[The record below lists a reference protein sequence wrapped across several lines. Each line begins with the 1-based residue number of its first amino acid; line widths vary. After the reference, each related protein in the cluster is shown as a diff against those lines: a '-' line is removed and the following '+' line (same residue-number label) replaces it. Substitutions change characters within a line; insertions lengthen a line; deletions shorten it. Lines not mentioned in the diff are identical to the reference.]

1 MLFKMLKCIVLI
13 SQYFYPSH
21 ASTSQLV
28 TDLASGL
35 ADRNYDIRV
44 YTGTP
49 SSFPELD
56 KVQITRSPDPLQSS
70 KSILGKLV
78 SSLFF
83 LLGAL
88 FYVTFKVNKTDSLL
102 IASNP
107 PYSGIIGIVFK
118 FLKGG
123 KYYFLLQD
131 VFPESAILSGVIK
144 PESKLTS
151 ILNKLI
157 YSVCKNSEKT
167 IILSDS
173 MKKLMESKYPD
184 LKNLCII
191 ENWSIENIPLSDK
204 ENNTFANEH
213 GLDKKF
219 TVLYSGNIGRLHDI
233 ETLAETIKKLNF
245 TQPDIQ
251 FVFIGDGAKLKL
263 LQNYQNKFTLNNLL
277 LLPFQPREL
286 LSQTLTACDVALV
299 SLVKGAEQIVA
310 PCKLYGMLASGRAI
324 VSISEEGS
332 YIDNLL
338 RNGDC
343 GINCAPGN
351 NEQLADILQKLS
363 ISSERVKTM
372 GLNAHKLYLEKYT
385 LNRALGEYEAVL
397 RHE

>member
-1 MLFKMLKCIVLI
+1 MSNSLVVV
-13 SQYFYPSH
+13 SQYFYPSY
-21 ASTSQLV
+21 ASTSQLM

-191 ENWSIENIPLSDK
+191 
-204 ENNTFANEH
+204 
-213 GLDKKF
+213 
-219 TVLYSGNIGRLHDI
+219 
-233 ETLAETIKKLNF
+233 
-245 TQPDIQ
+245 
-251 FVFIGDGAKLKL
+251 
-263 LQNYQNKFTLNNLL
+263 
-277 LLPFQPREL
+277 
-286 LSQTLTACDVALV
+286 
-299 SLVKGAEQIVA
+299 
-310 PCKLYGMLASGRAI
+310 
-324 VSISEEGS
+324 
-332 YIDNLL
+332 
-338 RNGDC
+338 
-343 GINCAPGN
+343 
-351 NEQLADILQKLS
+351 
-363 ISSERVKTM
+363 
-372 GLNAHKLYLEKYT
+372 
-385 LNRALGEYEAVL
+385 
-397 RHE
+397 

>member
-1 MLFKMLKCIVLI
+1 MIVII

-21 ASTSQLV
+21 ASTSQLM
-28 TDLASGL
+28 TDLARGL
-35 ADRNYDIRV
+35 VERNYDVRV

-49 SSFPELD
+49 SSSLKFD
-56 KVQITRSPDPLQSS
+56 KVNITRSPDPLQSS

-78 SSLFF
+78 SSFFF
-83 LLGAL
+83 LVGAL
-88 FYVTFKVNKTDSLL
+88 FYVTFKVNKTYSLL

-131 VFPESAILSGVIK
+131 VFPESAILSGIIK
-144 PESKLTS
+144 PESKLIS
-151 ILNKLI
+151 ILNRLI
-157 YSVCKNSEKT
+157 YFICKNSEKT

-184 LKNLCII
+184 LQNLCII
-191 ENWSIENIPLSDK
+191 ENWSIENIPVATK
-204 ENNTFANEH
+204 QNNSFASEY

-219 TVLYSGNIGRLHDI
+219 TILYSGNIGRLHDI
-233 ETLAETIKKLNF
+233 ETIAESIKILNA

-263 LQNYQNKFTLNNLL
+263 LKDYQRKFTLNNLL

-286 LSQTLTACDVALV
+286 LSQTLTTCDVALV
-299 SLVKGAEQIVA
+299 SIIKGAECIVA

-324 VSISEEGS
+324 VSISEQGS

-338 RNGDC
+338 TAGDC
-343 GINCAPGN
+343 GINCSPGN
-351 NEQLADILQKLS
+351 SEQLADIFHKLAKAP
-363 ISSERVKTM
+363 EQVKTM
-372 GLNAHKLYLEKYT
+372 GTNSHKLYLEKYT
-385 LNRALGEYEAVL
+385 LNRALEEYEAIL
-397 RHE
+397 RHD

>member
-1 MLFKMLKCIVLI
+1 MYSLVII
-13 SQYFYPSH
+13 SQFFYPSH
-21 ASTSQLV
+21 ASTSQLI
-28 TDLASGL
+28 TDLAIGL
-35 ADRNYDIRV
+35 KKQSYNVKI

-49 SSFPELD
+49 SDSQEFHRIQ
-56 KVQITRSPDPLQSS
+56 VTRSPDLLQSS

-83 LLGAL
+83 LIGAL
-88 FYVTFKVNKTDSLL
+88 FHVTFKVHKTDSLL

-118 FLKGG
+118 FLRGG

-131 VFPESAILSGVIK
+131 VFPESAILSGIIK
-144 PESKLTS
+144 PETKL
-151 ILNKLI
+151 IFFLNKLI
-157 YSVCKNSEKT
+157 YLVCQNSEKT
-167 IILSDS
+167 IILSES
-173 MKKLMESKYPD
+173 MKKLMECKYPN
-184 LKNLCII
+184 LRNLCII
-191 ENWSIENIPLSDK
+191 ENWSIENIPLSIK
-204 ENNTFANEH
+204 ENNSFANEY

-233 ETLAETIKKLNF
+233 ETLAETIKFLN
-245 TQPDIQ
+245 TEQPDIQ

-263 LQNYQNKFTLNNLL
+263 LKDYQEKFTLNNLL

-299 SLVKGAEQIVA
+299 SLVQGAESIVA

-324 VSISEEGS
+324 VSISEENS

-338 RNGDC
+338 KSGDC
-343 GINCAPGN
+343 GINCPPGN
-351 NEQLADILQKLS
+351 CEQLADILQKLS
-363 ISSERVKTM
+363 ISPEKVKTM
-372 GLNAHKLYLEKYT
+372 GLNSHKLYLEKYT
-385 LNRALGEYEAVL
+385 LNRALEEYEAVL

>member
-1 MLFKMLKCIVLI
+1 MLVIL
-13 SQYFYPSH
+13 SQYFYPSQ
-21 ASTSQLV
+21 ASTSQLM
-28 TDLASGL
+28 TDLGSGL
-35 ADRNYDIRV
+35 ADRNYDVRV

-49 SSFPELD
+49 SSSPELN

-83 LLGAL
+83 LVGSL
-88 FYVTFKVNKTDSLL
+88 FYIIFKVDKKDSLL

-131 VFPESAILSGVIK
+131 VFPESAILSGIIK
-144 PESKLTS
+144 PETKL
-151 ILNKLI
+151 IFFLNKLI
-157 YSVCKNSEKT
+157 YLVCQNSEKT
-167 IILSDS
+167 IILSES
-173 MKKLMESKYPD
+173 MKKLMECKYPN
-184 LKNLCII
+184 LRNLCII
-191 ENWSIENIPLSDK
+191 ENWSIENIPLSIK
-204 ENNTFANEH
+204 ENNSFANEY

-233 ETLAETIKKLNF
+233 ETLAETIKFLN
-245 TQPDIQ
+245 TEQPDIQ

-263 LQNYQNKFTLNNLL
+263 LKDYQEKFTLNNLL

-299 SLVKGAEQIVA
+299 SLVQGAESIVA

-324 VSISEEGS
+324 VSISEENS

-338 RNGDC
+338 KSGDC
-343 GINCAPGN
+343 GINCPPGN
-351 NEQLADILQKLS
+351 CEQLADILQKLS
-363 ISSERVKTM
+363 ISPEKVKTM
-372 GLNAHKLYLEKYT
+372 GLNSHKLYLEKYT
-385 LNRALGEYEAVL
+385 LNRALEEYEAVL

>member
-1 MLFKMLKCIVLI
+1 MIVII

-21 ASTSQLV
+21 ASTSQLM
-28 TDLASGL
+28 TDLANGL
-35 ADRNYDIRV
+35 LEHNHNVKV

-49 SSFPELD
+49 CNSHEL
-56 KVQITRSPDPLQSS
+56 KNLKITRSLDPLQSS
-70 KSILGKLV
+70 KSILGKLI

-83 LLGAL
+83 LVGAL

-131 VFPESAILSGVIK
+131 VFPESAILSGIIK
-144 PESKLTS
+144 PESKLIY
-151 ILNKLI
+151 ILNRLI
-157 YSVCKNSEKT
+157 YFICKNSEKT

-173 MKKLMESKYPD
+173 MKKFMESKYPD
-184 LKNLCII
+184 LENLCII
-191 ENWSIENIPLSDK
+191 ENWSIENISITTK
-204 ENNTFANEH
+204 ENNAFANEY

-233 ETLAETIKKLNF
+233 ETLAETVKKLNV

-263 LQNYQNKFTLNNLL
+263 LEDYQHKFTLKNLL

-324 VSISEEGS
+324 VSISEQGS

-338 RNGDC
+338 SSGDC
-343 GINCAPGN
+343 GINCPPGN
-351 NEQLADILQKLS
+351 FEQLADILQKLS
-363 ISSERVKTM
+363 ISPERVKKM

-385 LNRALGEYEAVL
+385 LNRALEEYEAVL

>member
-1 MLFKMLKCIVLI
+1 VLVI
-13 SQYFYPSH
+13 LSQYFYPSQ
-21 ASTSQLV
+21 ASTSQLM
-28 TDLASGL
+28 TDLGSGL
-35 ADRNYDIRV
+35 ADRNYDVRV

-49 SSFPELD
+49 SSSPELN

-83 LLGAL
+83 LVGSL
-88 FYVTFKVNKTDSLL
+88 FYIIFKVDKKDSLL

-131 VFPESAILSGVIK
+131 VFPESAILSGIIK
-144 PESKLTS
+144 PETKL
-151 ILNKLI
+151 IFFLNKLI
-157 YSVCKNSEKT
+157 YLVCQNSEKT
-167 IILSDS
+167 IILSES
-173 MKKLMESKYPD
+173 MKKLMECKYPN
-184 LKNLCII
+184 LRNLCII
-191 ENWSIENIPLSDK
+191 ENWSIENIPLSIK
-204 ENNTFANEH
+204 ENNSFANEY

-233 ETLAETIKKLNF
+233 ETLAETIKFLN
-245 TQPDIQ
+245 TEQPDIQ

-263 LQNYQNKFTLNNLL
+263 LKDYQEKFTLNNLL

-299 SLVKGAEQIVA
+299 SLVQGAESIVA

-324 VSISEEGS
+324 VSISEENS

-338 RNGDC
+338 KSGDC
-343 GINCAPGN
+343 GINCPPGN
-351 NEQLADILQKLS
+351 CEQLADILQKLS
-363 ISSERVKTM
+363 ISPEKVKTM
-372 GLNAHKLYLEKYT
+372 GLNSHKLYLEKYT
-385 LNRALGEYEAVL
+385 LNRALEEYEAVL

>member
-1 MLFKMLKCIVLI
+1 MVVII

-21 ASTSQLV
+21 ASTSQLM
-28 TDLASGL
+28 TDLARGL
-35 ADRNYDIRV
+35 VERNYDVRV

-49 SSFPELD
+49 SSSLKFD
-56 KVQITRSPDPLQSS
+56 KVNITRSPDPLQSS

-83 LLGAL
+83 LVGSL
-88 FYVTFKVNKTDSLL
+88 FYITFKVDKKDSLL

-118 FLKGG
+118 LLKGG

-131 VFPESAILSGVIK
+131 VFPESAILSGIIK
-144 PESKLTS
+144 PESKLIS
-151 ILNKLI
+151 FLNKLI
-157 YSVCKNSEKT
+157 YSICKNSEKT
-167 IILSDS
+167 IILSES

-184 LKNLCII
+184 LKNLCVI
-191 ENWSIENIPLSDK
+191 ENWSIENITITTK
-204 ENNTFANEH
+204 ENNAFASNY

-233 ETLAETIKKLNF
+233 ETLAETIKKLNV
-245 TQPDIQ
+245 TQPEIQ

-263 LQNYQNKFTLNNLL
+263 LRDYENKFKLNNLL

-286 LSQTLTACDVALV
+286 LAQTLTACDVAIV

-324 VSISEEGS
+324 VAISEHGS

-338 RNGDC
+338 ISGDC
-343 GINCAPGN
+343 GINCPPGN
-351 NEQLADILQKLS
+351 SEELANILQEFSTSPK
-363 ISSERVKTM
+363 RVKTM

-385 LNRALGEYEAVL
+385 LNRALEEYEAVL

>member
-1 MLFKMLKCIVLI
+1 MIII
-13 SQYFYPSH
+13 SQYFYPSY
-21 ASTSQLV
+21 ASTSQLM
-28 TDLASGL
+28 TDLACGL
-35 ADRNYDIRV
+35 ADRNYHVRV

-49 SSFPELD
+49 SSSLEPSLSLEFD
-56 KVQITRSPDPLQSS
+56 KVKITRSPDPLQSS

-83 LLGAL
+83 LVGAL
-88 FYVTFKVNKTDSLL
+88 FYVIFKVDKKDSLL
-102 IASNP
+102 ITSNP

-118 FLKGG
+118 LLKGG

-131 VFPESAILSGVIK
+131 VFPESAILSGIIK
-144 PESKLTS
+144 PESKL
-151 ILNKLI
+151 IFFINKLI
-157 YSVCKNSEKT
+157 YSICKNSEKT
-167 IILSDS
+167 IILSES

-184 LKNLCII
+184 LNNLCII
-191 ENWSIENIPLSDK
+191 ENWSIENISITTK
-204 ENNTFANEH
+204 ENNAFANEY
-213 GLDKKF
+213 GLDKQF

-233 ETLAETIKKLNF
+233 ETLAETIKNLNVA
-245 TQPDIQ
+245 QPNVQ

-263 LQNYQNKFTLNNLL
+263 LEDYQHKFTLKNLL

-324 VSISEEGS
+324 VSISEQGS

-338 RNGDC
+338 SSGDC
-343 GINCAPGN
+343 GINCPPGN
-351 NEQLADILQKLS
+351 HEQLADILKTLS
-363 ISSERVKTM
+363 ISPERVKTM
-372 GLNAHKLYLEKYT
+372 GLNSHKLYLDKYT

>member
-1 MLFKMLKCIVLI
+1 MVNQNSMFVII

-21 ASTSQLV
+21 ASTSQLM
-28 TDLASGL
+28 TDLARGL
-35 ADRNYDIRV
+35 VNRDYDVRI

-49 SSFPELD
+49 SSSPELD
-56 KVQITRSPDPLQSS
+56 KVKITRSPDPLQST
-70 KSILGKLV
+70 KSILGKLI

-83 LLGAL
+83 LVGAL
-88 FYVTFKVNKTDSLL
+88 FYVTFKVDKTDSLL

-107 PYSGIIGIVFK
+107 PYSGIIGILFK

-131 VFPESAILSGVIK
+131 VFPESAILSGIIK
-144 PESKLTS
+144 PESKLIS
-151 ILNKLI
+151 ILNRLI
-157 YSVCKNSEKT
+157 YFICKNSEKT
-167 IILSDS
+167 IVLSKS
-173 MKKLMESKYPD
+173 MKKLMEFKYPD
-184 LKNLCII
+184 FKNLCII
-191 ENWSIENIPLSDK
+191 ENWSIENISITTK
-204 ENNTFANEH
+204 ENNAFANEY

-233 ETLAETIKKLNF
+233 ETLAEAIKKLNF
-245 TQPDIQ
+245 IQPNIQ

-263 LQNYQNKFTLNNLL
+263 LQDYQHKFGLNNLL

-324 VSISEEGS
+324 VAISEQGS

-338 RNGDC
+338 TSGDC
-343 GINCAPGN
+343 GINCSPGN
-351 NEQLADILQKLS
+351 YEQLADILQTLS
-363 ISSERVKTM
+363 ISPERVKTM
-372 GLNAHKLYLEKYT
+372 GLNSHKLYLEKYT
-385 LNRALGEYEAVL
+385 LNRALREYEAVL